1 MLETINELLW
11 GPGTLALLLGCGI
24 YLNLYT
30 GFLPWKNLPYALRS
44 SMGRASRRTSTSG
57 VSPFSSLMTAL
68 AATLGTG
75 NIVGVATALVAGGP
89 GALVWM
95 EVSAFL
101 GMGLILAESTLAVKY
116 RRPTQ
121 NQQWVGG
128 PMYVMKARLGA
139 VGRGLGALYALF
151 AACASLGIG
160 SMTQANAAAEAL
172 QQTLA
177 VPMYLTGLVLAGF
190 SLYIILGGIRSISKV
205 ATLLVPVLAALYL
218 AAGVAVIL
226 GNLDRLP
233 SAISEIFRQA
243 FSFRSAAGGA
253 VGFSAMR
260 WGLARGVFSNEAGLG
275 SASIA
280 AAAAETDT
288 PVQQGYVSMTGPFFD
303 TIVLCTITG
312 LAICCSGILEKTDSS
327 GEVLN
332 GAALTV
338 AAFETVLGPAGGL
351 FVAFSI
357 VLFAFSTILGWEYL
371 GEKAFEYLSG
381 NRLLVGY
388 RVLFSVA
395 ALVGSVS
402 SLNTVFLFSDICNAL
417 MCMPN
422 LICLLL
428 LSGEFRRELLRF
440 ERIKTR
446 KKM

>member
-1 MLETINELLW
+1 
-11 GPGTLALLLGCGI
+11 
-24 YLNLYT
+24 
-30 GFLPWKNLPYALRS
+30 
-44 SMGRASRRTSTSG
+44 
-57 VSPFSSLMTAL
+57 
-68 AATLGTG
+68 
-75 NIVGVATALVAGGP
+75 
-89 GALVWM
+89 
-95 EVSAFL
+95 
-101 GMGLILAESTLAVKY
+101 
-116 RRPTQ
+116 
-121 NQQWVGG
+121 
-128 PMYVMKARLGA
+128 
-139 VGRGLGALYALF
+139 
-151 AACASLGIG
+151 
-160 SMTQANAAAEAL
+160 
-172 QQTLA
+172 
-177 VPMYLTGLVLAGF
+177 
-190 SLYIILGGIRSISKV
+190 
-205 ATLLVPVLAALYL
+205 
-218 AAGVAVIL
+218 
-226 GNLDRLP
+226 
-233 SAISEIFRQA
+233 
-243 FSFRSAAGGA
+243 
-253 VGFSAMR
+253 MR

-312 LAICCSGILEKTDSS
+312 LAICCSGILGKTDSS

-338 AAFETVLGPAGGL
+338 SAFKTVLGPAGGL

-381 NRLLVGY
+381 GRLLVSY
-388 RVLFSVA
+388 RILFSVA
-395 ALVGSVS
+395 AMVGSVS

-440 ERIKTR
+440 ERIKNR